1 MGNRSDIDDYVVRA
15 AGCLVFQP
23 GADGPELLVVHRPRY
38 DDWSFAKGKLDPGE
52 TDLECARREV
62 EEETGITG
70 LIGPELPT
78 IDYVDNKGRPKAV
91 RYWVLRATAGAD
103 VFEAND
109 EVDEVRWLRPSAAGS
124 LLSYDHDRA
133 LVAAFEAIDGA
144 VLEALAG

>member
-1 MGNRSDIDDYVVRA
+1 MGEYVVRA
-15 AGCLVFQP
+15 AGCVVFRP

-70 LIGPELPT
+70 LVGPELPT

-91 RYWVLRATAGAD
+91 RYWVLRAVGGAGD
-103 VFEAND
+103 GDFVAND
-109 EVDEVRWLRPSAAGS
+109 EVDSVRWLPAEAVAP
-124 LLSYDHDRA
+124 LLTYDHDRA
-133 LVAAFEAIDGA
+133 LVSAFEAVDAA
-144 VLEALAG
+144 VLDAIS